1 MKIILG
7 FLFGFELTDFEIKLE
22 IFDFA
27 KVLGRSNF
35 EF

>member
-1 MKIILG
+1 MKIILS
-7 FLFGFELTDFEIKLE
+7 FLFGFELTDFEIELK